1 MGTRVSGPDFEFWD
15 MWDNLSSD
23 SMLIEASVAPA
34 CFKCTSLF
42 AQHPVIFHLDSILHL
57 AYALICIFLELP
69 YVVGRCDEFLSG
81 TSAGREHLYPV
92 PYRVGEAGF
101 RVVRVVR
108 ADKHTQQ
115 TMPQMAGGY
124 LSSNRFHGKARE

>member
-1 MGTRVSGPDFEFWD
+1 M
-15 MWDNLSSD
+15 D
-23 SMLIEASVAPA
+23 SFRA
-34 CFKCTSLF
+34 
-42 AQHPVIFHLDSILHL
+42 HWPVENISI
-57 AYALICIFLELP
+57 
-69 YVVGRCDEFLSG
+69 
-81 TSAGREHLYPV
+81 